1 MESSNSQNLNEG
13 FLALTRLEKGER
25 YTLIT
30 LSGFGVGVCSSLFT
44 LQDVKVS
51 EYAQYSESVQLIFKL
66 KGARTL
72 KAMRF
77 HGSKSFAIWK
87 GWHDIKTD
95 AFSSPEVTESNGTQ
109 ITVSRSRYSSFD
121 ERYLT
126 DAIASIS
133 IAPLFSKLNLN
144 Q

>member
-1 MESSNSQNLNEG
+1 MKSNGNQNLNEG
-13 FLALTRLEKGER
+13 FLALTSLKKGER
-25 YTLIT
+25 YTLLT
-30 LSGFGVGVCSSLFT
+30 MSGFGIGVCASVFT

-72 KAMRF
+72 QGMRF

-87 GWHDIKTD
+87 GWHNIKTD

-109 ITVSRSRYSSFD
+109 VTVSRSLYSSFD

-126 DAIASIS
+126 DAIASVS
-133 IAPLFSKLNLN
+133 TAPLFSKLNLN